1 MAVPPPASSSPP
13 RPRREAP
20 SGNAR
25 KNFIVVARAL
35 GEDPEQ
41 LISEFCE
48 GWLDELRGK
57 RRKVDERKPLD
68 DYLSPLER

>member
-1 MAVPPPASSSPP
+1 M
-13 RPRREAP
+13 
-20 SGNAR
+20 
-25 KNFIVVARAL
+25 ARAL